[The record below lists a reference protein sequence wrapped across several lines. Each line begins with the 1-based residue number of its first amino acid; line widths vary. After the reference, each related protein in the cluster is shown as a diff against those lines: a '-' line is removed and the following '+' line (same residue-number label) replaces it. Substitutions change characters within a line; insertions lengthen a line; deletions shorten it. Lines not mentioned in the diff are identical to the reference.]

1 MILPKEAKDALKAL
15 ETINSELAA
24 MKATMRSMSNDI
36 LLQGQLILE
45 VKEELKNL
53 KSMIA
58 VGGNDNVG

>member
-24 MKATMRSMSNDI
+24 MKVTMRSMSNDI

-58 VGGNDNVG
+58 VGGNSNVG

>member
-24 MKATMRSMSNDI
+24 MKVTMRSLSNDI

-58 VGGNDNVG
+58 VGGNSNVG

>member
-24 MKATMRSMSNDI
+24 MKVTMRSMSNDI